1 MALFP
6 DLSIARKLTLFGVLA
21 ASAAL
26 LLAGLAFGAYEVAS
40 YRDVAVHE
48 LSAEARIIATHTAGA
63 LSFDDPRTPEETLR
77 ALAAQPNVAAAA
89 IYDRRGRP
97 FAGDAHPGP
106 PAADPTKGPPAP
118 APVFPEGAV
127 HPFEPVR

>member
-63 LSFDDPRTPEETLR
+63 LSFDDPRTAEETLR
-77 ALAAQPNVAAAA
+77 ALAAEAHVPAAATSA
-89 IYDRRGRP
+89 RPGRLL
-97 FAGDAHPGP
+97 PG
-106 PAADPTKGPPAP
+106 AAAS
-118 APVFPEGAV
+118 
-127 HPFEPVR
+127 